1 MSLFYEGAQK
11 NLPVS
16 IELGDRINWHSEQ
29 GPWLRML
36 TDSPAKWYLLQ
47 KGFMENG
54 WQDPK

>member
-1 MSLFYEGAQK
+1 MPLFQQGAQK
-11 NLPVS
+11 NLSVFT
-16 IELGDRINWHSEQ
+16 ELGDRINWHNEQ

-36 TDSPAKWYLLQ
+36 ADSPAKWSLLQ